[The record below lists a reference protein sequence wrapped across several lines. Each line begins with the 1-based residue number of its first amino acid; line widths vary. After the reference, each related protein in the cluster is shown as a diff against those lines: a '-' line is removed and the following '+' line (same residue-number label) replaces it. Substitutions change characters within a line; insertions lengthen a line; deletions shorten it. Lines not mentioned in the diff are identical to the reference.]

1 MLTIHHLY
9 ADMMNLYGDRGNV
22 ISIKKRCEWRGI
34 PVEVVDVGLGE
45 KVKPTGCDLFLF
57 GGGQD
62 REQALLAED
71 LSGSKGADLRTM
83 VEDGGVILGVC
94 GGYQLMGHSYETP
107 EGEKLPGVGIFDLH
121 TEPRKPDEERLIGN
135 VLVSVQAPEIGE
147 AREIVGFENHG
158 GRTNIGK
165 DGTEGARRLNAYG
178 TYLHGSLLPKN
189 PWLTDQLILNVL
201 RCTDESFELE
211 PLDDT
216 MEGRAFSAVASGESR
231 VCSSRSGIISRIL
244 DVLIWPSM
252 MTCETCIPCGPNSRA
267 MDCASALKPNLP
279 TASAENLALP
289 RSAADAPVSRM
300 VPCPASTIAGSTSRA
315 A

>member
-45 KVKPTGCDLFLF
+45 SVRPTGRDLFLF

-62 REQALLAED
+62 REQALLADD
-71 LSGSKGADLRTM
+71 LSGSKGADLRAI

-94 GGYQLMGHSYETP
+94 GGYQLMGHHYETP

-121 TEPRKPDEERLIGN
+121 TEPRKPDEARLIGN
-135 VLVSVQAPEIGE
+135 VLVDVPAPETAE
-147 AREIVGFENHG
+147 ARRVVGFENHG
-158 GRTNIGK
+158 GRTYLGDTEPLGRVVAGFGNNGR

-189 PWLTDQLILNVL
+189 PWLTDQLILNAL
-201 RCTDESFELE
+201 RRTDDSFELE
-211 PLDDT
+211 PLEDSV
-216 MEGRAFSAVASGESR
+216 E
-231 VCSSRSGIISRIL
+231 
-244 DVLIWPSM
+244 
-252 MTCETCIPCGPNSRA
+252 
-267 MDCASALKPNLP
+267 
-279 TASAENLALP
+279 
-289 RSAADAPVSRM
+289 RSAFESMSGRLVGGR
-300 VPCPASTIAGSTSRA
+300 
-315 A
+315 

>member
-1 MLTIHHLY
+1 VRRIRLTIHHLY

-34 PVEVVDVGLGE
+34 PVEVLDVGLGE
-45 KVKPTGCDLFLF
+45 RIGPTGCDLFLF

-71 LSGSKGADLRTM
+71 LSGSKGADLRAV
-83 VEDGGVILGVC
+83 VEDGGVVLGVC

-121 TEPRKPDEERLIGN
+121 TEPRKADEERLIGN
-135 VLVSVQAPEIGE
+135 VLVRVQSPETGE
-147 AREIVGFENHG
+147 TREIVVVGYGN
-158 GRTNIGK
+158 NGK

-189 PWLTDQLILNVL
+189 PWLTDQLILNAL
-201 RCTDESFELE
+201 RRVDESFELE

-216 MEGRAFSAVASGESR
+216 VEGRAFSSVASR
-231 VCSSRSGIISRIL
+231 V
-244 DVLIWPSM
+244 
-252 MTCETCIPCGPNSRA
+252 
-267 MDCASALKPNLP
+267 
-279 TASAENLALP
+279 
-289 RSAADAPVSRM
+289 
-300 VPCPASTIAGSTSRA
+300 AGGR
-315 A
+315 

>member
-45 KVKPTGCDLFLF
+45 RVRPTGRDLFLF

-62 REQALLAED
+62 REQALLADD
-71 LSGSKGADLRTM
+71 LSGSKGADLRAI

-94 GGYQLMGHSYETP
+94 GGYQLMGHHYETP

-121 TEPRKPDEERLIGN
+121 TEPRKPDEARLIGN
-135 VLVSVQAPEIGE
+135 VLVDVPAPETAE
-147 AREIVGFENHG
+147 ARRVVGFENHG
-158 GRTNIGK
+158 GRTYLGDTEPLGRVVAGFGNNGR

-189 PWLTDQLILNVL
+189 PWLTDQLILNAL
-201 RCTDESFELE
+201 RRTDDSFELE
-211 PLDDT
+211 PLEDSV
-216 MEGRAFSAVASGESR
+216 E
-231 VCSSRSGIISRIL
+231 
-244 DVLIWPSM
+244 
-252 MTCETCIPCGPNSRA
+252 
-267 MDCASALKPNLP
+267 
-279 TASAENLALP
+279 
-289 RSAADAPVSRM
+289 RSAFESMSGRLVGGR
-300 VPCPASTIAGSTSRA
+300 
-315 A
+315 